1 MMAALPIVAAL
12 LLTTDAPVPPGKER
26 TDRTISLEVTVDAP
40 PADVFRLW
48 TTSEGATKFLAP
60 AAHIEPK
67 VGGRYQIIFDP
78 VGDPEGAYHGT
89 KVGRVLRIVPD
100 KELSFEW
107 PMPPFGPELG
117 GPPVPTWVELEFLPA
132 PDKTGR
138 TRLRFAQYGFRTG
151 EKWDAAFAL
160 FRDKNW
166 PLVLNRLVVYCRDKV
181 SPAWAATQEKPGDAL
196 DRILVKDVTVQA
208 SLADVWKAWTT
219 AEGVQTFFA
228 PAARIEAVPGG
239 PYEIYFSKDAPAGS
253 RGAEGCKVLAVDP
266 MRSFA
271 FDWSAPPTMP
281 EVRTKRTNVQIQLTE
296 KGPKEVAV
304 HLVSLG
310 WGTGDEWVAAHQY
323 FDEAWASVLGSLQK
337 RFAEGPRVWTSQ

>member
-40 PADVFRLW
+40 PAEVFRLW

-60 AAHIEPK
+60 AAHIEPN
-67 VGGRYQIIFDP
+67 VGGRYQIVFDP
-78 VGDPEGAYHGT
+78 VGDPEGAYHGS
-89 KVGRVLRIVPD
+89 KVGKVLRIVPD

-138 TRLRFAQYGFRTG
+138 TRLRFAQYGFKTG
-151 EKWDAAFAL
+151 GKWD
-160 FRDKNW
+160 
-166 PLVLNRLVVYCRDKV
+166 
-181 SPAWAATQEKPGDAL
+181 
-196 DRILVKDVTVQA
+196 
-208 SLADVWKAWTT
+208 
-219 AEGVQTFFA
+219 
-228 PAARIEAVPGG
+228 
-239 PYEIYFSKDAPAGS
+239 
-253 RGAEGCKVLAVDP
+253 
-266 MRSFA
+266 A

-281 EVRTKRTNVQIQLTE
+281 EVRKKRTNVQIQLTE

-323 FDEAWASVLGSLQK
+323 FDKAWTSVLGSLQK